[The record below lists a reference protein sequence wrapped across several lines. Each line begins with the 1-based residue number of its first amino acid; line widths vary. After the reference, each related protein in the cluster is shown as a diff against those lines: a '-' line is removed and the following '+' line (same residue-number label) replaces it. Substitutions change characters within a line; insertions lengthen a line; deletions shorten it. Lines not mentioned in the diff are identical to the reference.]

1 MSPCHVPI
9 FGASY
14 GRLAATLSRTA
25 VGDEE
30 PRMCAVMCRLCAQ
43 GWVEIKASPVHGK
56 GLFTTRAVS
65 ANGTVLRESPLVF
78 GTSGKSQTACWS
90 MTEQLLLQH
99 ETLSDNSLL
108 SHSAL
113 QWDANDTTTINN
125 LVEHHGWNRSDI
137 YAMYCKVA
145 SANVR
150 IRGNDELFAIYKHVA
165 LMNHSCSAN
174 CIARYEGA
182 DVVVQALRAISKGEE
197 LFLNFIEV
205 TADGELDGE
214 QEQKVKEWRR
224 ESFHALYGFHCQ
236 CPLCIN

>member
-1 MSPCHVPI
+1 MRACHIPI

-14 GRLAATLSRTA
+14 GRLAAILSRTA

-56 GLFTTRAVS
+56 GLFTT
-65 ANGTVLRESPLVF
+65 
-78 GTSGKSQTACWS
+78 
-90 MTEQLLLQH
+90 
-99 ETLSDNSLL
+99 
-108 SHSAL
+108 
-113 QWDANDTTTINN
+113 
-125 LVEHHGWNRSDI
+125 
-137 YAMYCKVA
+137 
-145 SANVR
+145 
-150 IRGNDELFAIYKHVA
+150 
-165 LMNHSCSAN
+165 
-174 CIARYEGA
+174 
-182 DVVVQALRAISKGEE
+182 E

-214 QEQKVKEWRR
+214 QEKQVKEWRR